1 MRKKMLQGIYLITD
15 VEGQDRYSH
24 VELADAAYRA
34 GIQMVQYRDKRRSD
48 RKVLAEIREIMN
60 LKSKGSQLLVVND
73 RPDLAKVGGADG
85 VHLGQDDLPISEV
98 KQFLGEEVIVGGTSA
113 SLEEARQVERAG
125 ADYVAL
131 GHIFESSTKEKQYAP
146 RGLDTLRRVRQE
158 VEVPLVAIG
167 GITLKNAP
175 QVIDAGA
182 DIIAVS
188 SAICRAENPEQAAAE
203 LVESFQ

>member
-1 MRKKMLQGIYLITD
+1 MLQGIYLITD